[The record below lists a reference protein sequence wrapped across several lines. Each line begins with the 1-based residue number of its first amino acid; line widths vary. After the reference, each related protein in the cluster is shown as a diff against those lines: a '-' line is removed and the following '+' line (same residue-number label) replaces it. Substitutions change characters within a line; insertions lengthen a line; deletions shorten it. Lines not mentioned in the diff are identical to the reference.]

1 MKINKKIFIVDE
13 HASSKQ
19 NGVGTFMMSI
29 ISCMKSLDGVDLNL
43 ISFNSDEK
51 DFTICEEDGCRH
63 YRFPICNGGS
73 MLDIGGLFWP
83 LLRMYVD
90 DVAENVFFVNHS
102 PCVDLLKTLRENY
115 RKARVVFTIH
125 DQGWTASLLGNK
137 VKLREVVSKSFPNK
151 ERYKTE
157 RFCKKYFQQERKMYN
172 FVDDVV
178 CLSRTTRALLC
189 DTYKIPLSK
198 VHLIP
203 NGYCSD
209 TANGEILD
217 KSEVRKEL
225 GIRPEE
231 KLLIFVGRTTVAKG
245 IDELLKAFDN
255 LCMKHENLHLVIA
268 GEVFRFNEFSK
279 LTRHSASRITYTGL
293 IPKDLLNKWYAAA
306 DIGVIPSFTEQCSY
320 TGMEMMAKG
329 LLIVTTDGNGLTDM
343 FRADYNA
350 IVAKIEPNLSENF
363 EKALESALQLDETKR
378 KQICRNAQDC
388 VQRQYSLAAMRERY
402 RKLLT
407 NEPENPAI

>member
-1 MKINKKIFIVDE
+1 MKINKKIFIVDK

-19 NGVGTFMMSI
+19 NGVGTFMKSMLL
-29 ISCMKSLDGVDLNL
+29 CMKGITGVEVNL

-51 DFTICEEDGCRH
+51 DFTICKENGCRH
-63 YRFPICNGGS
+63 YRFPICNGGN
-73 MLDIGGLFWP
+73 MMDIGGLFWP
-83 LLRMYVD
+83 LLRMYED
-90 DVAENVFFVNHS
+90 DSAENVFFVNHS

-115 RKARVVFTIH
+115 RKARIVFTIH

-137 VKLREVVSKSFPNK
+137 ARLKEIISKRFPNK
-151 ERYKTE
+151 DQYKTE
-157 RFCKKYFQQERKMYN
+157 RFCKKYFQQERRMYN
-172 FVDDVV
+172 FVNDVV
-178 CLSRTTRALLC
+178 CLSRTTRALLG

-225 GIRPEE
+225 GIRPDE
-231 KLLIFVGRTTVAKG
+231 KVLIFVGRTTEAKG
-245 IDELLKAFDN
+245 IDELLKAFENLCKKHDN
-255 LCMKHENLHLVIA
+255 LRLVIA

-279 LTRHSASRITYTGL
+279 LTRRSASRITYTGL

-320 TGMEMMAKG
+320 TGMEMMARG

-343 FRADYNA
+343 FRDGYNA
-350 IVAKIEPNLSENF
+350 IVAEIKPQLSDNF
-363 EKALESALQLDETKR
+363 EKVLDSALGLDEAKR
-378 KQICRNAQDC
+378 QEICRNAKNC
-388 VQRQYSLAAMRERY
+388 VQAQYSLAAMREGY

-407 NEPENPAI
+407 NEPENPTI